1 MELEREFSKVLM
13 LRQIMG
19 RAVLSQVR
27 PSQTHGKEA
36 LVNDLSAML
45 SLFGPRRLNL
55 NPMVVAIVDEAVDLS
70 NQMAEEQAIFVCQMP
85 KTGTLP
91 NENPN
96 IRVADE
102 NQTGRVFMC
111 SFPGFGRR
119 IIDDGQ
125 EKVVWLVKTNAE
137 LQSGFSVEK
146 AET

>member
-1 MELEREFSKVLM
+1 
-13 LRQIMG
+13 
-19 RAVLSQVR
+19 
-27 PSQTHGKEA
+27 
-36 LVNDLSAML
+36 ML
-45 SLFGPRRLNL
+45 SLFGPKRSKDLG
-55 NPMVVAIVDEAVDLS
+55 PMVVAIIDEAVDLS

-85 KTGTLP
+85 KTGSFP

-119 IIDDGQ
+119 IVDDGQ
-125 EKVVWLVKTNAE
+125 ERVVWLVKTNAE

-146 AET
+146 GES